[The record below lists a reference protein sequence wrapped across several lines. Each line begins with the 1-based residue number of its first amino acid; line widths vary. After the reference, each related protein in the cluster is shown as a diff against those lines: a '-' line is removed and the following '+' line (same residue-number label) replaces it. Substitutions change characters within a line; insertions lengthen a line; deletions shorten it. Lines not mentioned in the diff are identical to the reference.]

1 MVNSVVVLL
10 RLKYMNSVVVLFLFL
25 FLFLLSKVLRGRNSF
40 TLPESSHLWTC
51 LVILHSNQVNL
62 VLLVVYM
69 FGACNLLFVIC

>member
-10 RLKYMNSVVVLFLFL
+10 RLKYMNSVVVL

>member
-10 RLKYMNSVVVLFLFL
+10 RLKYMNSVVVLFL